1 MSFRQDI
8 ISNNDMDHSNIE
20 HREDIILNN
29 EMQDILDQD
38 IFLQN
43 DTTQLHIQHIIL
55 NNNIQ
60 ENIFYDDPMII

>member
-1 MSFRQDI
+1 MSFREDI
-8 ISNNDMDHSNIE
+8 ISNNDMDHPNIE